1 MIMIKYLNSI
11 LEKIGPGIMALGFTI
26 GTGSVTSMIVAG
38 NEHGMDLLWV
48 LVLSCFF
55 SWILM
60 NAYGRYNLV
69 TGETALYAMK
79 KHIKYGHFIAIIII
93 IGITIG
99 QWNSLIGILGITANA
114 IYEAIS
120 RILPSISSYQYMAV
134 LVIAIVLITTL
145 YTVLLR
151 GSFSLV
157 EKVFVVFVAVMAFSF
172 ICSLVIVIPS
182 PKEVLSGLIPSI
194 PDVPGGNMLVAAFV
208 GTTMAAATFL
218 SRPLFLQGKGWD
230 EKHMKEQSKDALM
243 AALLIFFVS
252 GAIMAISAAA
262 LNGKSVSINSV
273 MDMANVLD
281 PILGRLAVAVFLA
294 GVMGAGI
301 SSVFPILMIT
311 PILLADYKNGTLDIK
326 SGQFK
331 VITGIA
337 CVISLAVPVF
347 GYNPINAQILS
358 QVFNVFV
365 LPVVILSISY
375 LLNKKELMGAY
386 KASMLMNIGLI
397 LAFVF
402 SCVISYTGLEAI
414 WQSLNT

>member
-1 MIMIKYLNSI
+1 
-11 LEKIGPGIMALGFTI
+11 
-26 GTGSVTSMIVAG
+26 
-38 NEHGMDLLWV
+38 
-48 LVLSCFF
+48 
-55 SWILM
+55 
-60 NAYGRYNLV
+60 
-69 TGETALYAMK
+69 
-79 KHIKYGHFIAIIII
+79 
-93 IGITIG
+93 
-99 QWNSLIGILGITANA
+99 LIGILGITANA

-262 LNGKSVSINSV
+262 LSGKSVSINSV